1 MRSPKLTTAI
11 MAAAALLVL
20 ATAGAAAA
28 RNQRHTDRRHGV
40 QGAVCRLS
48 LSVAPRVITTGETT
62 LASGQLSQ
70 CSAGTEAGQTVTVYE
85 RSATSPGF
93 SVAGTAVTDPYG
105 FYRVTTPALTNN
117 SVFYAATT
125 GAKSPHR
132 TVKVAA
138 QVTLE
143 GPTENKQLLQGLRT
157 GRRNAVTFKGTVSP
171 DDKGA
176 EVILQRQNAV
186 RGNEWHR
193 IDHTIVNGEGG
204 FALTHVFRAP
214 GDSSIRV
221 LVRSNR
227 RNVASPSNELDYEIS
242 QAQNPGLTIE
252 TSADPISYGG
262 SVVISGTVTNEP
274 NTTVTLLAHTTKAH
288 FAAVVQAKTD
298 ENGKYSFV
306 AQTPLLS
313 TFYSVKS
320 SDRSSAVLYEGVKY
334 VLTPDA
340 PATTVA
346 SGQAITFTGSVTPA
360 QAGHPVYI
368 ERQNLAG
375 TGFHIVGIG
384 SVDATGH
391 YTITRI
397 FYAPG
402 TDVLRIKVPG
412 DPENGGTAGPVFD
425 LTVTPLPSG
434 SVAPEPPS
442 NSTLPPEGQV

>member
-11 MAAAALLVL
+11 LAAAALLVL
-20 ATAGAAAA
+20 ATAGSAAA
-28 RNQRHTDRRHGV
+28 RNNRHNDRRHGV
-40 QGAVCRLS
+40 QGVCRLS
-48 LSVAPRVITTGETT
+48 LSVAPRLITTGETT

-70 CSAGTEAGQTVTVYE
+70 CSTAGAEAGQTVTVYE

-93 SVAGTAVTDPYG
+93 SVAGTAVTDPHG
-105 FYRVTTPALTNN
+105 FYQVTTPVLTNN

-143 GPTENKQLLQGLRT
+143 GPAENKQLLQGLRT
-157 GRRNAVTFKGTVSP
+157 GRRNAVMFKGKVSP

-176 EVILQRQNAV
+176 LVILQRQNAV

-193 IDHTIVNGEGG
+193 IDHTIVDSEGN
-204 FALTHVFRAP
+204 FALTHAFRAP

-227 RNVASPSNELDYEIS
+227 RNVASPSNELDYQIS
-242 QAQNPGLTIE
+242 QAQNPNLTIE
-252 TSADPISYGG
+252 SSADPISYGG
-262 SVVISGTVTNEP
+262 SVVISGTVANEP
-274 NTTVTLLAHTTKAH
+274 NTTVTLVAHTTKAH
-288 FAAVVQAKTD
+288 FAAVATATTD
-298 ENGKYSFV
+298 STGKYSFA

-346 SGQAITFTGSVTPA
+346 SGSPVTFTGTVTPA

-391 YTITRI
+391 YTITRT

>member
-11 MAAAALLVL
+11 LAAAALLVL

-28 RNQRHTDRRHGV
+28 RNQRHIDRRHGV

-70 CSAGTEAGQTVTVYE
+70 CSAAGTEAGQTVTVYE

-93 SVAGTAVTDPYG
+93 SVAGTAVTDPHGLYQ
-105 FYRVTTPALTNN
+105 VTTPALTNN

-143 GPTENKQLLQGLRT
+143 GPAENKQLLHGLRT
-157 GRRNAVTFKGTVSP
+157 GRRNAVTFNGTVSP

-186 RGNEWHR
+186 SGNEWHR

-242 QAQNPGLTIE
+242 QAQNPNLTIE
-252 TSADPISYGG
+252 SSADPISYGG
-262 SVVISGTVTNEP
+262 SVVISGTVINEP
-274 NTTVTLLAHTTKAH
+274 NTTVTLMAHTTKAH
-288 FAAVVQAKTD
+288 FAAVATATTD
-298 ENGKYSFV
+298 STGKYSFL

-313 TFYSVKS
+313 TFYNVKS

-334 VLTPDA
+334 VLAPDA
-340 PATTVA
+340 PPTTVA
-346 SGQAITFTGSVTPA
+346 SGSPVTFTGTVTPA

-402 TDVLRIKVPG
+402 IDVLRIKVPG

-425 LTVTPLPSG
+425 LTVTPLAG
-434 SVAPEPPS
+434 SITPEPPS